1 MAGVFQLMRFSTI
14 RSAIFLSAFLTI
26 FCVGGASGAQA
37 GASALQLAL
46 KPDVTVSGPRVRLA
60 DVVDISEMADG
71 LGDTVLGNAPRV
83 GQIALLSRREVEHA
97 LRRVRL
103 EQGLTIR
110 WSGTQ
115 AVRIRAAQQTLAATT
130 VAESLQQALMQALEP
145 RAKVAAVNLASTA
158 QDVALPLGE
167 VSLVVRSLAHER
179 LAPRMPVWAD
189 VSVDGVFYRSVS
201 LVFAVQ
207 AQALPSD
214 DRVVRGAVVTLQVTQ
229 GGVVLETKAVAQQE
243 AMVGQMVK
251 VRLEQGTELLLAKV
265 RSAARVEME

>member
-1 MAGVFQLMRFSTI
+1 MFFAVVFTIAFTILGAG
-14 RSAIFLSAFLTI
+14 
-26 FCVGGASGAQA
+26 GAQA
-37 GASALQLAL
+37 GTLVSELAL
-46 KPDVTVSGPRVRLA
+46 KSDVTVSGPRVRLA
-60 DVVDISEMADG
+60 DVLDLPAVSDLSPW

-83 GQIALLSRREVEHA
+83 GQISLLSRREVEHA

-103 EQGLTIR
+103 EQGLAIR
-110 WSGTQ
+110 WSGAQ
-115 AVRIRAAQQTLAATT
+115 AVRIRAAQQTLAAGI
-130 VAESLQQALMQALEP
+130 VAERLRQGLMQALEP
-145 RAKVAAVNLASTA
+145 RAKVAAVDLASTA

-167 VSLVVRSLAHER
+167 VSLVMRSLAHER

-207 AQALPSD
+207 AEALPTD

-229 GGVVLETKAVAQQE
+229 GGVVLETKAVVQQD
-243 AMVGQMVK
+243 AMVGQIVK
-251 VRLEQGTELLLAKV
+251 VRLEHGTELLLAKV